1 MGLAEDVA
9 NINNPKYVFSNGYD
23 LAQSVACFLC
33 KYMGMQLDKVCAYTV
48 RGKQTTILDACFSR
62 INQMLM
68 QQRKDSYV
76 LASNDCP
83 EVINLSVLFQE
94 EVSLE
99 EDDTVIEETIAKLN
113 LSDGEHD
120 VLTCYLN
127 GMGFEQTVAYL
138 SVAVSTVWSRRK
150 RIQRKYNLIMGT
162 DY

>member
-1 MGLAEDVA
+1 
-9 NINNPKYVFSNGYD
+9 
-23 LAQSVACFLC
+23 
-33 KYMGMQLDKVCAYTV
+33 
-48 RGKQTTILDACFSR
+48 
-62 INQMLM
+62 M

-76 LASNDCP
+76 LASNDCT
-83 EVINLSVLFQE
+83 EVINLSVPFQKE
-94 EVSLE
+94 IAPE
-99 EDDTVIEETIAKLN
+99 EDYTIVEETIAKLN

-150 RIQRKYNLIMGT
+150 RIQRKYNVIMGT